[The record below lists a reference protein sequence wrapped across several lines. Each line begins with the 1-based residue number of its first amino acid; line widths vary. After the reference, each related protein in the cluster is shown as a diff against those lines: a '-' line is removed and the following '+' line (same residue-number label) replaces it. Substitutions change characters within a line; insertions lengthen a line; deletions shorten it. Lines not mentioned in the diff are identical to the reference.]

1 MRDGTNFWGGFAEE
15 EKWKKKFIKTIKCKE
30 KQFFAGFDV

>member
-1 MRDGTNFWGGFAEE
+1 MRD
-15 EKWKKKFIKTIKCKE
+15 EKFSGVLQQKFIKTIKCKE

>member
-1 MRDGTNFWGGFAEE
+1 MEQFSGGFAEKKE
-15 EKWKKKFIKTIKCKE
+15 EEKKFIKTIKCKE